1 MNCDDR
7 TAFNQR
13 SPRDNQNSQ
22 DEQYSPNERFSRDER
37 KTLNERKAFSERQTL
52 NERKTSNERKAFQ
65 DSRKPFEDRGASDER
80 NHQNSSKAQ
89 SKVVSIIGPTASGK
103 TALAIALAQALEQKT
118 GQACEIVNADAYQMY
133 RGMDIGTAKASAQE
147 QAEVRHHLIDIIE
160 PSESMSV
167 ARFQELARNAIAE
180 IQSRGLRPILVGGS
194 GLYARAAIDDIT
206 FPGTDESVRAAIEQ
220 RAEQIGEQALF
231 EQLRLKDPVAAE
243 RMDGRNIRRTIR
255 ALEVI
260 EITGRPFSAS
270 LPRYSYVIPSVQI
283 GLDLD
288 RCVLDERIDARTQA
302 MRSAGFVEEAKALR
316 GSMSVTAERA
326 LGYSQMVAVLDGNM
340 NEDEAFADI
349 AQKTK
354 RLARKQMGWFGRD
367 PRVHWLDAM
376 SNDVL
381 ERAVDIVCD
390 ADAGAFEEQDAQ
402 ADEYVQ
408 HHLGNIATRGE
419 EG

>member
-22 DEQYSPNERFSRDER
+22 DEQYLPNERFSRDER
-37 KTLNERKAFSERQTL
+37 KTLNERKAFSERKTL

-65 DSRKPFEDRGASDER
+65 DSRKPFEDREASDER

-118 GQACEIVNADAYQMY
+118 GQACEIINADAYQMY

-220 RAEQIGEQALF
+220 
-231 EQLRLKDPVAAE
+231 
-243 RMDGRNIRRTIR
+243 
-255 ALEVI
+255 
-260 EITGRPFSAS
+260 
-270 LPRYSYVIPSVQI
+270 
-283 GLDLD
+283 
-288 RCVLDERIDARTQA
+288 
-302 MRSAGFVEEAKALR
+302 
-316 GSMSVTAERA
+316 
-326 LGYSQMVAVLDGNM
+326 
-340 NEDEAFADI
+340 
-349 AQKTK
+349 
-354 RLARKQMGWFGRD
+354 
-367 PRVHWLDAM
+367 
-376 SNDVL
+376 
-381 ERAVDIVCD
+381 
-390 ADAGAFEEQDAQ
+390 
-402 ADEYVQ
+402 
-408 HHLGNIATRGE
+408 
-419 EG
+419 